1 MYSNGSIK
9 KEQGTMII
17 MINYPTNTA
26 VIMFTAYTVIVP
38 YRIASN
44 LSRSLGIANSI
55 IATESGILLIW

>member
-1 MYSNGSIK
+1 
-9 KEQGTMII
+9 MII

-55 IATESGILLIW
+55 